1 MVQDH
6 YENKADMKEK
16 LPLPECLRRVVQ
28 YFIINKGKTHIKRA
42 KEMKASGLAKEASQA
57 KLCKEAGV
65 EVAWLKGWK

>member
-1 MVQDH
+1 M
-6 YENKADMKEK
+6 
-16 LPLPECLRRVVQ
+16 CLEFLVTRDSL

-42 KEMKASGLAKEASQA
+42 KEMKASGLAKEAAQA